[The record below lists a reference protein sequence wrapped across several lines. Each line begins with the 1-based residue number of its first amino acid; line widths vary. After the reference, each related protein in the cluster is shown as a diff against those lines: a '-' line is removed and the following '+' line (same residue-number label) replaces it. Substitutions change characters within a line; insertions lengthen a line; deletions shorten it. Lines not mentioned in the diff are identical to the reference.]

1 MRIAYFDCF
10 AGISGDMTLGALVDA
25 GAGFDALL
33 SELGKLQ
40 LHDEFEIALDR
51 VTKRGISAADVTVRL
66 HHHHDHDHGHSH
78 SHRRGFTEIKEII
91 EQGGLSERVKRDSI
105 AIFTKLG
112 EAEAKIHDKSIDE
125 IHFHEVGAVDAIV
138 DIVGACICLELLG
151 IDKVYCSPMPTFT
164 GTVEIGHGTFPL
176 PAPATVEI
184 LKGAPWRELGIEG
197 EIVTPTGAAIVAT
210 LAEGFGPMP
219 AMSVESIGYGAG
231 KRDFGIPNVL
241 RVVVGEAAAPFGPF
255 DTTAPQSTQGLRAPL
270 DAPATQGER
279 LGEALEVAVIETN
292 IDDLSPQVYEVVMER
307 LFEAGAL
314 DVYLTPIQMKKNRPA
329 TLLSVICE
337 PGLIETLSAIIFEET
352 TSIGIRIDTRR
363 RVCLEREIISVD
375 TDFGP
380 IRVKVARKDGEIAN
394 IAPEYDDCRAAAAK
408 HCTPVK
414 RVRDAAVVAFYSAQ

>member
-1 MRIAYFDCF
+1 MKIAYFDCF

-25 GAGFDALL
+25 GADFGALN
-33 SELGKLQ
+33 SELDKLALRQ
-40 LHDEFEIALDR
+40 AQGAQEFELVLDR
-51 VTKRGISAADVTVRL
+51 VTKRSISAADITVKL
-66 HHHHDHDHGHSH
+66 HHPHHDHGHSH
-78 SHRRGFTEIKEII
+78 GRGFTEIKQII
-91 EQGGLSERVKRDSI
+91 GQSGLSERVKRDSI

-112 EAEAKIHDKSIDE
+112 EAEAKIHDKSIDG

-138 DIVGACICLELLG
+138 DIVGACVCLELLG
-151 IDKVYCSPMPTFT
+151 VEKVYCSPMPTFT
-164 GTVEIGHGTFPL
+164 GTVEIAHGTFPL

-219 AMSVESIGYGAG
+219 AMSVQSIGYGAG
-231 KRDFGIPNVL
+231 KKDFGMPNVL
-241 RVVVGEAAAPFGPF
+241 RVVVGEATAPFGPF
-255 DTTAPQSTQGLRAPL
+255 DTTAPQSTQGLRA
-270 DAPATQGER
+270 
-279 LGEALEVAVIETN
+279 EALEVAVIETN

-307 LFEAGAL
+307 LFDAGAL

-337 PGLIETLSAIIFEET
+337 PDLIETLSAIIFEET

-363 RVCLEREIISVD
+363 RVCLEREIVSVD

-394 IAPEYDDCRAAAAK
+394 IAPEYEDCKAAAMK
-408 HCTPVK
+408 HGVAFK
-414 RVRDAAVVAFYSAQ
+414 RVRDGAVVAFYGRD